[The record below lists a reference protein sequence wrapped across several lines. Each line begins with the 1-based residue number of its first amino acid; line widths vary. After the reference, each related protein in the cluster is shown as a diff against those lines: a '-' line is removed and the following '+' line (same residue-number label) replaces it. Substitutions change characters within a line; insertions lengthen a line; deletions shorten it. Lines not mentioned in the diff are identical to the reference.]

1 MGSSSTAGQ
10 YGGRGTGTPTKEFEA
25 AAAKAKSKVNP
36 TLENDELLELY
47 ALFKQGSIGDVN
59 TEAPGMLDVKG
70 KAKWNAWSAKKGMEP
85 KNAMLQYIEFVQK
98 MAEKHGTKE

>member
-1 MGSSSTAGQ
+1 MGVAEE
-10 YGGRGTGTPTKEFEA
+10 RGNMADTELELLSKEFETA
-25 AAAKAKSKVNP
+25 ADKAKSQINP
-36 TLENDELLELY
+36 TMENDELLELY

-59 TEAPGMLDVKG
+59 TEAPGLLDVKG
-70 KAKWNAWSAKKGMEP
+70 KAKWNAKKGMER